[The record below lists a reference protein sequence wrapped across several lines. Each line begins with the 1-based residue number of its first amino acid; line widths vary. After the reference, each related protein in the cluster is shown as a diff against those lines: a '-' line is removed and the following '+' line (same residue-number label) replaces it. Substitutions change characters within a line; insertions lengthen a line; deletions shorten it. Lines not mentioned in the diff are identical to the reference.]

1 LHRLGS
7 RFVSRAS
14 KDNNDQD
21 EIHTFARFLHRHGKL
36 SVKHV
41 KTLLS
46 LVKVLK
52 SDYAKEFRI
61 RGTSSQEVGGLLE
74 SRFGSVDVQ
83 ETTKDA
89 VAVEIRGE
97 GWIYKRSLDGDLE
110 KLLHENN

>member
-1 LHRLGS
+1 MGS

-14 KDNNDQD
+14 KETAEQD
-21 EIHTFARFLHRHGKL
+21 EIHTFARFLHSHGKL

-41 KTLLS
+41 KTLLA
-46 LVKVLK
+46 LVKILK

-61 RGTSSQEVGGLLE
+61 TGASSQEVGSLLE
-74 SRFGSVDVQ
+74 NRFGSVNVQ
-83 ETTKDA
+83 ETAKDN
-89 VAVEIRGE
+89 VAVEISGA